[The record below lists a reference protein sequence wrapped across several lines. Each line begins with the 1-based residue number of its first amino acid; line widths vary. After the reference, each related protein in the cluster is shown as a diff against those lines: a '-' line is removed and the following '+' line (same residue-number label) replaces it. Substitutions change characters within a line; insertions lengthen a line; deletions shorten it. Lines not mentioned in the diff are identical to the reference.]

1 MQRPPPLAPEDDAL
15 EALSVE
21 QLERMHAGLM
31 RLCSM
36 DPGEQARI
44 VRRLLDDDGVA
55 LSDEGR

>member
-1 MQRPPPLAPEDDAL
+1 VDDLQQAGVLPVPDDA
-15 EALSVE
+15 
-21 QLERMHAGLM
+21 RRPHAGLM

-55 LSDEGR
+55 VSGEGR

>member
-1 MQRPPPLAPEDDAL
+1 MVEDDGL

-21 QLERMHAGLM
+21 QLERLHAGRQ

-55 LSDEGR
+55 VSDEGR